1 VARIVIG
8 TRGSAL
14 ALWQARHVAALLA
27 QEHPGLEIEEKIIH
41 SEGDLD
47 RVSSIASL
55 GETGVFVRRL
65 EQALLAQEI
74 DLAVHSLKDLPSDQ
88 PTGLQIAAV
97 PERHD
102 ARDALV
108 SVEGWT
114 IEDLPESTLVCTGS
128 FRRRCQLLHQRPD
141 LRVEPIRGNVDTRV
155 KKMREGHCG
164 AIVLA
169 VAGLERLGIDDVA
182 VRPIDPEVCLP
193 AVGQGALAIEARVDD
208 AATREIAE
216 VLNHDATLQAVTAE
230 RAFLRRLGGG
240 CQAPASA
247 YARVLDEQF
256 VVEAV
261 VGDPQG
267 SALLM
272 DRESGVVEEAHAIG
286 ARLAERLI
294 VAGAKQMIDAAR
306 DEATS
311 NDG

>member
-27 QEHPGLEIEEKIIH
+27 QRHPGLEIEEKIIH
-41 SEGDLD
+41 SDGDLD

-65 EQALLAQEI
+65 EQALLAHEI

-88 PTGLQIAAV
+88 PTGLLVAAV

-114 IEDLPESTLVCTGS
+114 LEDLPEATVVCTGS
-128 FRRRCQLLHQRPD
+128 FRRRCQLLHTRPD

-155 KKMREGHCG
+155 RKMREGHCG

-182 VRPIDPEVCLP
+182 VRPIEPEVCLP

-208 AATREIAE
+208 RATREIAE
-216 VLNHDATLQAVTAE
+216 VLNHDASLKAVTAE

-247 YARVLDEQF
+247 YARVLEEQF
-256 VVEAV
+256 VVDAV

-267 SALLM
+267 SALLL
-272 DRESGVVEEAHAIG
+272 DREAGVVEEAHVIG

-294 VAGAKQMIDAAR
+294 VAGAKRMIDAAR
-306 DEATS
+306 VEAAS